1 MTLGGDRRETGG
13 RQAGDRRGIG
23 GYIWWREAGRRAWW
37 RRWCGAPCT
46 LDRSVYSPNLYQIVF
61 YND

>member
-23 GYIWWREAGRRAWW
+23 GYIWWREAGRRAW
-37 RRWCGAPCT
+37 
-46 LDRSVYSPNLYQIVF
+46 
-61 YND
+61 